1 MRNSLISANILLESG
16 DFSKNVSEF
25 SNDKRDVRKYSL
37 LLVFIS
43 DACLDMNNN
52 TTCVKTN
59 ESIPTYIVVLCGSF
73 HRPMANIL
81 ISLLCALS
89 EVAQPA
95 TSIQR
100 QSTPSS
106 FFS

>member
-1 MRNSLISANILLESG
+1 MYTVRNSLISANILLESG

-52 TTCVKTN
+52 TTCV
-59 ESIPTYIVVLCGSF
+59 
-73 HRPMANIL
+73 
-81 ISLLCALS
+81 
-89 EVAQPA
+89 
-95 TSIQR
+95 
-100 QSTPSS
+100 
-106 FFS
+106 